1 MGGMSERIVILAVF
15 VGWQGWRYLEA
26 VTRPAP
32 AVAHITMTAALCAYI
47 MLSVLA
53 LRRFAPAVR
62 ILAAI
67 LLLVGAMQLV
77 VAAYR
82 DMGEAGTLIG
92 MLCLLGSWRLKAGLK
107 NLEEKREEEPTAPPR
122 A

>member
-32 AVAHITMTAALCAYI
+32 AVAHIAMTAAMCTYI

-53 LRRFAPAVR
+53 LRRLTPSVR

-67 LLLVGAMQLV
+67 LLLVGAVQLV
-77 VAAYR
+77 VVAYR
-82 DMGEAGTLIG
+82 DMGEAGTLVG
-92 MLCLLGSWRLKAGLK
+92 MLCLLGSWRLKVGLR
-107 NLEEKREEEPTAPPR
+107 NEEKQREEASKAPPR
-122 A
+122 V

>member
-26 VTRPAP
+26 VGSPALALVP
-32 AVAHITMTAALCAYI
+32 VTMTAAMGAYI
-47 MLSVLA
+47 MLSGLA
-53 LRRFAPAVR
+53 LQRIGLAVR

-67 LLLVGAMQLV
+67 LLLVGAVQLV

-82 DMGEAGTLIG
+82 DMGEAGTLAG
-92 MLCLLGSWRLKAGLK
+92 MLCLLGSWRLKVGLK
-107 NLEEKREEEPTAPPR
+107 NMEEKREEEPKAPPR